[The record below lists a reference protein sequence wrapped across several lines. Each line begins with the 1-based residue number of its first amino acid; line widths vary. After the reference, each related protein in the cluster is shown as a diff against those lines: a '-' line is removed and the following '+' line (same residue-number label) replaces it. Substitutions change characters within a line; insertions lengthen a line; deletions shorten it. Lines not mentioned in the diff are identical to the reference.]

1 VKKSVLLYILFSA
14 SHFSFAQN
22 DRVFYEKVLDTAT
35 TVSTKQAALDSLL
48 VFSWK
53 ERDFDGFTMHTE
65 TFMELAKSKKDYEQ
79 MAKKAMNAQFPLT
92 NFKNNPEKAIE
103 LIELVLP
110 YENELEDSF
119 LKGGLYLKK
128 GAAYLRLDLQKAVS
142 DFTMAIE
149 RFQPK
154 DSIYLADAYLFRG
167 RAYSGLGLFVQASDD
182 YKKAYDIFESNN
194 DLEYMLHARSGEIIM
209 YSKNGFLEKAIEQRE
224 RLIQDLLNRELFQYI
239 SLQMYNQ
246 SLDYKKLEKHQ
257 MRFDLLNEAMNYADS
272 SSNKQF
278 TLVALHSSLSD
289 YYCGIKHVNKAT
301 EHLTIAE
308 KHLAEIPNDIY
319 ANSIYLM
326 ALIHIQMSE
335 KNWTEA
341 KENAL
346 KRLDL
351 LDRIGIDEETINT
364 HLRLH
369 EIYEA
374 LNQNQESYF
383 HFKKHATLKDSLYSQ
398 SKTNA
403 LVYYQTL
410 YETERKEKEL
420 LEKEA
425 GIVLLEEKNL
435 SLKKQ
440 YLYGGVAL
448 TLAFVMFFLYKNQ
461 RNLKQKKEM
470 NEKYTQ
476 DLLLAQE
483 EERKRVS
490 KDLHDSV
497 GQSLLLLKNKIVMQ
511 NDDASKTLVEN
522 AIEEVRSISRD
533 LHPFQLQE
541 MGITKAIENLLYHVD
556 ETTTLFVSKKIASID
571 GLLSIEK
578 EVNVYRMVQESFN
591 NILKHANATAVKFVM
606 NEVKNEITIQIK
618 DNGVGFDFSKQI
630 RNFESLGLKTLRERT
645 RFLKGTMKVESQ
657 SGKGT
662 FLEFKIPVS
671 EK

>member
-1 VKKSVLLYILFSA
+1 VKKVVLIQFILFFS
-14 SHFSFAQN
+14 FYSFAQN
-22 DRVFYEKVLDTAT
+22 DRGFYEKVLDTAT
-35 TVSTKQAALDSLL
+35 NVEIQQATLDSLL

-53 ERDFDGFTMHTE
+53 ERDFDSFALHTE
-65 TFMELAKSKKDYEQ
+65 TFMELAKSKQDYEQ

-103 LIELVLP
+103 LIEWVLP
-110 YENELEDSF
+110 FENELEDSF
-119 LKGGLYLKK
+119 LKGGLYLKR

-142 DFTMAIE
+142 DFTDAIE
-149 RFQPK
+149 RFRSK
-154 DSIYLADAYLFRG
+154 DSIYLADTYLFRG

-224 RLIQDLLNRELFQYI
+224 RLIQDLLNRELYQYI

-257 MRFDLLNEAMNYADS
+257 MRYDLLNEAMTYADS

-289 YYCGIKHVNKAT
+289 YYSGVKHSKKAIG
-301 EHLTIAE
+301 HLKMAE
-308 KHLAEIPNDIY
+308 KYLAEIPNDIY

-326 ALIHIQMSE
+326 ALIHIQMNE
-335 KNWTEA
+335 KKWIEA
-341 KENAL
+341 KDNAL

-364 HLRLH
+364 HLTLY

-374 LNQNQESYF
+374 LNQYQESYF
-383 HFKKHATLKDSLYSQ
+383 HFKKHATLKDSIYNQ

-425 GIVLLEEKNL
+425 GIILLEEKNL

-440 YLYGGVAL
+440 YLFGGVAL
-448 TLAFVMFFLYKNQ
+448 TFAFVMFFLYKNQ
-461 RNLKQKKEM
+461 RNLKQKKEL
-470 NEKYTQ
+470 NERYMQ

-497 GQSLLLLKNKIVMQ
+497 GQSLLLLKNKIVLQ
-511 NDDASKTLVEN
+511 NDDVTIALVQS

-541 MGITKAIENLLYHVD
+541 MGITKAIENILYQVD
-556 ETTTLFVSKKIASID
+556 ETTALFISKEITPID
-571 GLLSIEK
+571 GLLNIEK
-578 EVNVYRMVQESFN
+578 EVNLYRIVQESFN
-591 NILKHANATAVKFVM
+591 NILKHANATAVKFKM
-606 NEVKNEITIQIK
+606 YASKKDIIIQIQ

-630 RNFESLGLKTLRERT
+630 RNFESLGLKTLKERT
-645 RFLKGTMKVESQ
+645 RFLKGTLKVESQ
-657 SGKGT
+657 PGKGS

>member
-1 VKKSVLLYILFSA
+1 MKKAVLIQFILFFSF
-14 SHFSFAQN
+14 HSFAQN
-22 DRVFYEKVLDTAT
+22 DRSFYEKVLDTAT
-35 TVSTKQAALDSLL
+35 NVEIRQAALDSLL

-53 ERDFDGFTMHTE
+53 ERDFDSFALHTE
-65 TFMELAKSKKDYEQ
+65 TFMELAKSKQDYEQ

-92 NFKNNPEKAIE
+92 NFKNNPEKAIAI
-103 LIELVLP
+103 L
-110 YENELEDSF
+110 ENVIPFESELEDSF
-119 LKGGLYLKK
+119 LRGGLYLKR

-142 DFTMAIE
+142 DFTDAIE
-149 RFQPK
+149 RFRPK

-224 RLIQDLLNRELFQYI
+224 RLIQDLLNRELFQYV
-239 SLQMYNQ
+239 SLQYYNQ
-246 SLDYKKLEKHQ
+246 SLDYKKLDNHQ
-257 MRFDLLNEAMNYADS
+257 MRLDLLNEAIIYVDS
-272 SSNKQF
+272 STNRQF
-278 TLVALHSSLSD
+278 TSVAIHSSLSD
-289 YYCGIKHVNKAT
+289 YYSGIHQTEKAVA
-301 EHLTIAE
+301 HLEIAE
-308 KHLAEIPNDIY
+308 KYLAEIPNDIY

-326 ALIHIQMSE
+326 ALIHLQM
-335 KNWTEA
+335 KQNLWQQA
-341 KENAL
+341 GENAL
-346 KRLDL
+346 KRRDL
-351 LDRIGIDEETINT
+351 LNRIGIDEETINN
-364 HLRLH
+364 HLALS

-374 LNQNQESYF
+374 LNDKEQSHF
-383 HFKKHATLKDSLYSQ
+383 HFKKHAILKDSLYNQ

-425 GIVLLEEKNL
+425 GIVLLEEKNM

-440 YLYGGVAL
+440 YLIGGVAL
-448 TLAFVMFFLYKNQ
+448 TFAFIMFFLYKNQ
-461 RNLKQKKEM
+461 RNLKEKKEL
-470 NEKYTQ
+470 NEKYTH

-497 GQSLLLLKNKIVMQ
+497 GQSLLLLKNKIVGN
-511 NDDASKTLVEN
+511 NDEVTKTLVES

-541 MGITKAIENLLYHVD
+541 MGVTKAIENILYQID
-556 ETTTLFVSKKIASID
+556 ETTELFISKEIESID

-578 EVNVYRMVQESFN
+578 EVNIYRIVQESFN
-591 NILKHANATAVKFVM
+591 NIIKHAQATAVKFKM
-606 NEVKNEITIQIK
+606 YASKNEIIIQIR

-630 RNFESLGLKTLRERT
+630 RNFESLGLKTLKERA

-657 SGKGT
+657 PGKGS

>member
-1 VKKSVLLYILFSA
+1 VKKIILLYFLIFA
-14 SHFSFAQN
+14 SLYSFAQN
-22 DRVFYEKVLDTAT
+22 ERIFYEKVLDTAI
-35 TVSTKQAALDSLL
+35 TVSAKQAALDSLL

-53 ERDFDGFTMHTE
+53 ERDFDSFTLHTE
-65 TFMELAKSKKDYEQ
+65 TFMELAKSKQDYEQ

-103 LIELVLP
+103 LIERVLP
-110 YENELEDSF
+110 FENELEDSF

-128 GAAYLRLDLQKAVS
+128 GAAYLRLDLQKAAS
-142 DFTMAIE
+142 DFTMAID

-224 RLIQDLLNRELFQYI
+224 RLIQDLLSRELYQYI

-246 SLDYKKLEKHQ
+246 TLDYKKLEKHQ
-257 MRFDLLNEAMNYADS
+257 MRYDMLNEAMAYADS

-289 YYCGIKHVNKAT
+289 YYSGIKHSKRAI
-301 EHLTIAE
+301 EQLKMAE
-308 KHLAEIPNDIY
+308 KYLAEIPNDIY

-326 ALIHIQMSE
+326 ALIHIQMNA
-335 KNWTEA
+335 KNWVEA

-364 HLRLH
+364 HLALY
-369 EIYEA
+369 EIYKA
-374 LNQNQESYF
+374 LNKNQESYF
-383 HFKKHATLKDSLYSQ
+383 HFKKHATLKDSIYSQ

-410 YETERKEKEL
+410 YETERKEKEI

-425 GIVLLEEKNL
+425 GIILLEEKNL

-440 YLYGGVAL
+440 YFFGGVAL
-448 TLAFVMFFLYKNQ
+448 TFAFVMFFLYKNQ
-461 RNLKQKKEM
+461 RNLKQKKEL

-497 GQSLLLLKNKIVMQ
+497 GQSLLLLKNKIVLQ
-511 NDDASKTLVEN
+511 NDDATKALVES

-541 MGITKAIENLLYHVD
+541 MGITKAIENILYQVD
-556 ETTTLFVSKKIASID
+556 ETTELFISKEITPID
-571 GLLSIEK
+571 GLLNIEK
-578 EVNVYRMVQESFN
+578 EVNVYRIVQESFN
-591 NILKHANATAVKFVM
+591 NILKHANATAVKFKM
-606 NEVKNEITIQIK
+606 YASKNDIVIQIQ

-630 RNFESLGLKTLRERT
+630 RKFESLGLKTLKERT

-657 SGKGT
+657 SGKGS
-662 FLEFKIPVS
+662 FLEFKIPKG